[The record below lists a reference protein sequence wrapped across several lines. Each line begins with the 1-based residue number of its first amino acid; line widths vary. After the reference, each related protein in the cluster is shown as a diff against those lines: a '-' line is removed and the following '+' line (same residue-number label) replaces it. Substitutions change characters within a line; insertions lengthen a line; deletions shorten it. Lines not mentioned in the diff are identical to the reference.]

1 MSSVSVIV
9 PSYNYAH
16 YLEGCV
22 QSVTSQAGVDVE
34 VLIIDDCSQDDTP
47 AVAARLARDD
57 DRITVRRHSKNRGL
71 TATCNEGLEWASSD
85 YSVVLSADDLLTPGA
100 LSRATAVMDEQ
111 PGVGLV
117 YGRSLYFRS
126 NDAMPQARS
135 GVPRVDRWD
144 GSDWIAQRC
153 KTATSCISSPEVVV
167 RTSLQKQLGGYRVQL
182 PHAGDFEMWLRF
194 AANAD
199 VVYLGRVDQA
209 FYRKHPQSM
218 MRTTFADPLLD
229 LQQRKAAFDALFDA
243 YDQRIRDAEILR
255 ARANRA
261 LASEALWRACRAFD
275 RGRLEQV
282 QVDKLEAF
290 AFEADPAADELRQH
304 AGLRWRRR
312 LGPRR
317 CQLLRPVIL
326 SPLVYRA
333 KNWLWWH
340 RWRTRGV

>member
-16 YLEGCV
+16 FLEGCV
-22 QSVTSQAGVDVE
+22 QSVTSQAGVDLE
-34 VLIIDDCSQDDTP
+34 VLIIDDCSQDETP
-47 AVAARLARDD
+47 AVAPAGRDD
-57 DRITVRRHSKNRGL
+57 GRITVRRHSKNRGL
-71 TATCNEGLEWASSD
+71 TATCNAGLEWASSD

-126 NDAMPQARS
+126 NDELPQARS

-194 AANAD
+194 AAHAD

-243 YDQRIRDAEILR
+243 YDQRITTPKSSALGPTAPSR
-255 ARANRA
+255 ARHYGERA
-261 LASEALWRACRAFD
+261 ERSIAGGSSRCRSTSSK
-275 RGRLEQV
+275 RL
-282 QVDKLEAF
+282 
-290 AFEADPAADELRQH
+290 PSRPT
-304 AGLRWRRR
+304 RRR
-312 LGPRR
+312 TSSASTPACAGGAGSGP
-317 CQLLRPVIL
+317 
-326 SPLVYRA
+326 
-333 KNWLWWH
+333 
-340 RWRTRGV
+340 GVVSCSGR